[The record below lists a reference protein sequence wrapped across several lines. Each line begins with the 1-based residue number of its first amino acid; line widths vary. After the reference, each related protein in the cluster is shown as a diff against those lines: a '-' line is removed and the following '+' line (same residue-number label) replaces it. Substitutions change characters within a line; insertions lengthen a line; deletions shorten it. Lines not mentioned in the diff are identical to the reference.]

1 MLFTPQKSYIDC
13 VAVHGGCFKTM
24 VFFFRGPF
32 PRNWIRLYRI
42 WFAEWHRIPQALL
55 LLLVLPT
62 VWMFPMTPMAF
73 LQGPLRAWCATRK
86 RACRPPRNWSN
97 IPLLPGG
104 SSEPIVSLNH
114 IFLLFNHL
122 GKTTYTAYTAYTPY
136 PSICGV
142 RHLQTS
148 FNQHIMR
155 WTSRSGLTNWFL
167 EPLSQPSLHLYKKP
181 ITPGRLV
188 WLCFWNWKALA
199 NTPKNSKE
207 TTHTTCI
214 AHHPI
219 HP

>member
-1 MLFTPQKSYIDC
+1 MLFTPQKSYM
-13 VAVHGGCFKTM
+13 GGCCKTM
-24 VFFFRGPF
+24 VVFFRGLLRGIGSNCIGFDLLSDTESRKRCFSFSSCRRCGCF
-32 PRNWIRLYRI
+32 PWLP
-42 WFAEWHRIPQALL
+42 WHFCRGLCEHDAQLGKELAD
-55 LLLVLPT
+55 
-62 VWMFPMTPMAF
+62 
-73 LQGPLRAWCATRK
+73 LQGIDRTSLSYQVDLV
-86 RACRPPRNWSN
+86 N
-97 IPLLPGG
+97 L
-104 SSEPIVSLNH
+104 VSLNN

-122 GKTTYTAYTAYTPY
+122 GKTIYTAYTVYTPY
-136 PSICGV
+136 PSMCGV

-155 WTSRSGLTNWFL
+155 WTSRSCLTNGFL
-167 EPLSQPSLHLYKKP
+167 DPWSQPSLHLYKQP
-181 ITPGRLV
+181 ITPGWLV